1 MLNFFQLPYEKNV
14 FGEYLS
20 SETLDFHYGKHHQA
34 YFDNL
39 IKLISGTEL
48 EKMTLEEIIK
58 KSFNQ
63 SNLKL
68 VFNNAAQVFNHNFYW
83 NSLNPEKK
91 DPSGFLWSEIE
102 KNFNSLDS
110 FKEDLKKKALA
121 QFGSGWVWVVLEG
134 EKMRIITTS
143 NANNPLTQNQIP
155 LICLDVWE
163 HAYYIDYRNKRGDYL
178 NNLIEN
184 LINWDFFESNLKDGQ
199 KLV

>member
-1 MLNFFQLPYEKNV
+1 MLNFFQLPYKKNV
-14 FGEYLS
+14 FGKYLS
-20 SETLDFHYGKHHQA
+20 QETLDFHYEKHHQA

-48 EKMTLEEIIK
+48 EKMSLEEIIK

-63 SNLKL
+63 PNLKL

-83 NSLNPEKK
+83 NSLTPEKK
-91 DPSGFLWSEIE
+91 NPSKFLVSEIE
-102 KNFNSLDS
+102 KNFDSMDS
-110 FKEDLKKKALA
+110 FKEDFKKKALA
-121 QFGSGWVWVVLEG
+121 QFGSGWAWVVLEG
-134 EKMRIITTS
+134 ERIKIITTS

-184 LINWDFFESNLKDGQ
+184 LINWDFFEKNLKS
-199 KLV
+199 V